1 MYNTNPF
8 NKKQIFAVQY
18 LTQKEA
24 NQEYGEKRKIEKKM
38 QEEIERMREKNKET
52 DPMLKVLHEQI
63 ISIDSKIQ
71 LAKFVE
77 ETSDVS
83 KAIEEL
89 KYGIDE
95 WADKIRDKEEEYN
108 DIAKLINKG
117 KKGEEDLKAVEQD
130 LEILN
135 YQINLLVKY
144 FRFILTIRDAD
155 VRKEKKALQI
165 QLESLKKQ
173 YELRAGIPVM
183 FLPNLFPATSEPPAQ
198 LPRVHSKLKF

>member
-24 NQEYGEKRKIEKKM
+24 NQEWRKRKIERKM

-63 ISIDSKIQ
+63 ILTESKIH
-71 LAKFVE
+71 LAKLVE
-77 ETSDVS
+77 EATDMEFE
-83 KAIEEL
+83 IDQL
-89 KYGIDE
+89 KDNIDE
-95 WADKIRDKEEEYN
+95 MVDRIRDEEDEYN
-108 DIAKLINKG
+108 YIAKLRNEG

-135 YQINLLVKY
+135 YQLNFLVKY

-155 VRKEKKALQI
+155 VRIEKVKALQI

-173 YELRAGIPVM
+173 YERRAGKFNSTTLTQQM
-183 FLPNLFPATSEPPAQ
+183 F
-198 LPRVHSKLKF
+198 KLKF